1 MEEWTA
7 VVSARHLNP
16 ESDTDMRAN
25 PRKSL
30 LLVAVALVIAVILV
44 PPSAMAANPG
54 LGPSGGMF
62 HDVKSQTEAFIGYFK
77 TMTLSPNE
85 LKVRNEA
92 LASIPAPCCDNF
104 SAATC
109 CCVCNLARSIWGLSN
124 YLIQEEGYSAEK
136 VRGTVNEWLAFTNP
150 GGYSG
155 NACFNG
161 GCGRPFYRDGCGG
174 MEEGKLVI

>member
-1 MEEWTA
+1 MQARITKVFAALIVTA
-7 VVSARHLNP
+7 ATFFAPL
-16 ESDTDMRAN
+16 
-25 PRKSL
+25 
-30 LLVAVALVIAVILV
+30 
-44 PPSAMAANPG
+44 SAMGGNPG
-54 LGPSGGMF
+54 SGQPAGMF
-62 HDVKSQTEAFIGYFK
+62 HDLKPQTEAFISYFK
-77 TMTLSPNE
+77 DITLTPDE
-85 LKVRNEA
+85 LEVRNEA
-92 LASIPAPCCDNF
+92 LSSISAPCCDDF

-124 YLIQEEGYSAEK
+124 YLIKEEGYPAEK
-136 VRGTVNEWLAFTNP
+136 VKRTVNEWLAFTNP

>member
-1 MEEWTA
+1 
-7 VVSARHLNP
+7 
-16 ESDTDMRAN
+16 MRAN
-25 PRKSL
+25 PGKSF
-30 LLVAVALVIAVILV
+30 LLVAAALVIAAVLV
-44 PPSAMAANPG
+44 PVSAVAG
-54 LGPSGGMF
+54 DRGSGPSGVMF
-62 HDVKSQTEAFIGYFK
+62 HDLKSQTEAFIGYFK
-77 TMTLSPNE
+77 NITLTPEE
-85 LKVRNEA
+85 LEVRNEA

-136 VRGTVNEWLAFTNP
+136 VRGMVNEWLDFTNP
-150 GGYSG
+150 VWYSG

-174 MEEGKLVI
+174 MEEGNLVI